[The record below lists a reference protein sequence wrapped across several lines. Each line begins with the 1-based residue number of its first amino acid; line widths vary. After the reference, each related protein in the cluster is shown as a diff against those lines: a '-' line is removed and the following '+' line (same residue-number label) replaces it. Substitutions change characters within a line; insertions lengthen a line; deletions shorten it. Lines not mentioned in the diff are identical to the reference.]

1 MTRAQDDTLRELG
14 IQDSRL
20 QERDAA
26 GMPRRNEAAETEHR
40 QETDEADD
48 DENLDDD
55 DLDDDDFDDDED
67 EGEGE
72 DEDGELETE

>member
-14 IQDSRL
+14 IHDSRL
-20 QERDAA
+20 WERDAA
-26 GMPRRNEAAETEHR
+26 GMPRRNEAVEAEHV
-40 QETDEADD
+40 QETDEAD

-55 DLDDDDFDDDED
+55 DLDDDEFDDDED